1 MFSYPLVLGLDSCYV
16 QTAGSSISVLCSYY
30 DGLALGYWVMVQAS
44 NGLRVVAGE
53 TRDLTP
59 VVFKDMNDGTYNVVV
74 FALTSEGIIHMSVGF
89 TAIVTVRR
97 AGGVTTPS
105 PFGIFVVMFEFA

>member
-1 MFSYPLVLGLDSCYV
+1 MFSYPLVLGVDSCYV
-16 QTAGSSISVLCSYY
+16 QTFGSTISVLCGYY

-59 VVFKDMNDGTYNVVV
+59 VVFKDMSDDTYNIVV
-74 FALTSEGIIHMSVGF
+74 FGLTSEGIIHMSVGY
-89 TAIVTVRR
+89 TTMVTVSSTGR
-97 AGGVTTPS
+97 VTTPS
-105 PFGIFVVMFEFA
+105 PLGSANW